1 MNDLFVCCYDEFTCI
16 IFCDRSLKMQKLP
29 NFIATDDDQH
39 KVQTRSSSRDRTFG
53 GTHQRVGMGKEDE
66 EEEEAEGEEEFSLQ
80 ILYPLTTL
88 RKTHHPF
95 VCRFLVRDLR
105 SLSSHGHLVN
115 RQGSVTSL
123 A

>member
-1 MNDLFVCCYDEFTCI
+1 MNDLFVVMMNFACI

-29 NFIATDDDQH
+29 NFIAADDQH

-53 GTHQRVGMGKEDE
+53 GTHQRVGMGKEEEDE
-66 EEEEAEGEEEFSLQ
+66 EEEEFSLH